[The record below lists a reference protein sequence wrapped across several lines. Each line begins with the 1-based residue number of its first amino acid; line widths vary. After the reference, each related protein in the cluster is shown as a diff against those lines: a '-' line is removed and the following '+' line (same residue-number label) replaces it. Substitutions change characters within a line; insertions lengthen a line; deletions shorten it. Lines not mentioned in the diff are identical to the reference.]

1 MNKNVKIA
9 LMIGGILLLG
19 GVGYLL
25 YKRYKDRSQCE
36 KKGGKW
42 DAKTKTC
49 KIDAPNE
56 FQEVIAKAY
65 DNLNFKTGSATITN
79 SSFKFLDDIADY
91 MKSNPEYSLSIVG
104 HTDNVGSDEYN
115 QKLSEDRAE
124 AVKSYL
130 VKKGVGEISITAEG
144 KGETEPLDT
153 NDTPEGREK
162 NRRVAFSVTKL
173 EQTPT
178 NTPTATP

>member
-49 KIDAPNE
+49 KIEAPSQ

-79 SSFKFLDDIADY
+79 SSFKFLDDIAEY
-91 MKSNPEYSLSIVG
+91 MKANPAFSLSIVG

-130 VKKGVGEISITAEG
+130 IKKGIGEISITAEG
-144 KGETEPLDT
+144 KGESEPISN

-162 NRRVAFSVTKL
+162 NRRVVFSVTKVEEL
-173 EQTPT
+173 PATTP
-178 NTPTATP
+178 PTA

>member
-9 LMIGGILLLG
+9 LMIGGVLLLG
-19 GVGYLL
+19 GVGYFLF
-25 YKRYKDRSQCE
+25 KRFKNRSECE

-42 DAKTKTC
+42 DSKTKTC
-49 KIDAPNE
+49 KIEAPAQ

-65 DNLNFKTGSATITN
+65 DNLTFKTGSATITD
-79 SSFKFLDDIADY
+79 SSFKFLDDIAEY
-91 MKSNPEYSLSIVG
+91 MKANPSYSLAIVG
-104 HTDNVGSDEYN
+104 HTDNTGSEEYN

-130 VKKGVGEISITAEG
+130 IKKGIGEISITASG
-144 KGETEPLDT
+144 KGESEPIET

-162 NRRVAFSVTKL
+162 NRRVVFSVTKS
-173 EQTPT
+173 EQVP
-178 NTPTATP
+178 TPTA

>member
-1 MNKNVKIA
+1 M
-9 LMIGGILLLG
+9 
-19 GVGYLL
+19 
-25 YKRYKDRSQCE
+25 
-36 KKGGKW
+36 KK
-42 DAKTKTC
+42 
-49 KIDAPNE
+49 
-56 FQEVIAKAY
+56 
-65 DNLNFKTGSATITN
+65 
-79 SSFKFLDDIADY
+79 
-91 MKSNPEYSLSIVG
+91 
-104 HTDNVGSDEYN
+104 YN

-144 KGETEPLDT
+144 KGETEPLGT

>member
-1 MNKNVKIA
+1 MNKNVKTA
-9 LMIGGILLLG
+9 LTIGTILLLG
-19 GVGYLL
+19 GIGFLL
-25 YKRYKDRSQCE
+25 WKRFKNRSECE

-49 KIDAPNE
+49 KIDAPNQ

-79 SSFKFLDDIADY
+79 SSFKFLDGIADY
-91 MKSNPEYSLSIVG
+91 MKSNPEFTLSIVG

-130 VKKGVGEISITAEG
+130 IKKGIGEISITAEG
-144 KGETEPLDT
+144 KGETEPIAS

-162 NRRVAFSVTKL
+162 NRRVVFSVTKL
-173 EQTPT
+173 EQVPA
-178 NTPTATP
+178 NNPTATT

>member
-9 LMIGGILLLG
+9 VIIGSVLLLG
-19 GVGYLL
+19 GVGFLL
-25 YKRYKDRSQCE
+25 YKRFKNRSECE

-49 KIDAPNE
+49 KIEAPKQ

-65 DNLNFKTGSATITN
+65 DNLTFKTGSATITN
-79 SSFKFLDDIADY
+79 TSFKFLDDIADY
-91 MKSNPEYSLSIVG
+91 MKANPSFTLSIVG
-104 HTDNVGSDEYN
+104 HTDNTGSDEYN

-124 AVKSYL
+124 SVKNYL

-144 KGETEPLDT
+144 KGESEPIAD
-153 NDTPEGREK
+153 NNTPEGRDK
-162 NRRVAFSVTKL
+162 NRRVVFSVTKL
-173 EQTPT
+173 EEAP
-178 NTPTATP
+178 ATT

>member
-9 LMIGGILLLG
+9 LTIGSILLLG
-19 GVGYLL
+19 GIGYLL
-25 YKRYKDRSQCE
+25 YKRFKNRSECE

-65 DNLNFKTGSATITN
+65 DNLTFKTGSATITQ
-79 SSFKFLDDIADY
+79 SSYKFLDDIAEY
-91 MKSNPEYSLSIVG
+91 MKANPEFSLSIVG
-104 HTDNVGSDEYN
+104 HTDNVGETDYN
-115 QKLSEDRAE
+115 QKLSENRAE

-130 VKKGVGEISITAEG
+130 IKKGVGEISITAEG
-144 KGETEPLDT
+144 KGESEPIADNNT
-153 NDTPEGREK
+153 AEGREK
-162 NRRVAFSVTKL
+162 NRRVVFSVTKM
-173 EQTPT
+173 EKVPAT
-178 NTPTATP
+178 NTPTT

>member
-1 MNKNVKIA
+1 MNKNVRIA
-9 LMIGGILLLG
+9 VMIGGFLLLG

-25 YKRYKDRSQCE
+25 YKRFKDRSQCE

-49 KIDAPNE
+49 KIEAPIQ

-79 SSFKFLDDIADY
+79 SSFPFLDGIAEY
-91 MKSNPEYSLSIVG
+91 MKSNPSYTLTITG
-104 HTDNVGSDEYN
+104 HTDNTGSEEYN

-124 AVKSYL
+124 AVKAYL
-130 VKKGVGEISITAEG
+130 VKKGVGEISITAIG
-144 KGETEPLDT
+144 KGESEPIAD
-153 NDTPEGREK
+153 NNTPEGREK
-162 NRRVAFSVTKL
+162 NRRVVFSVTKL
-173 EQTPT
+173 EQVPTPT
-178 NTPTATP
+178 T

>member
-1 MNKNVKIA
+1 MNKKAKIA
-9 LMIGGILLLG
+9 VMIVGVLLLG

-25 YKRYKDRSQCE
+25 YKRFKNRSECE

-49 KIDAPNE
+49 KIDAPNA

-65 DNLNFKTGSATITN
+65 ENLNFKTGSATITN

-91 MKSNPEYSLSIVG
+91 MKQNPSFSLSIVG
-104 HTDNVGSDEYN
+104 HTDNTGSDEYN

-124 AVKSYL
+124 AVKTYL
-130 VKKGVGEISITAEG
+130 IKKGVGEISISAEG
-144 KGETEPLDT
+144 KGESEPIAD
-153 NDTPEGREK
+153 NNTPEGREK
-162 NRRVAFSVTKL
+162 NRRVVFSVTKV
-173 EQTPT
+173 EQMPT
-178 NTPTATP
+178 TTPTA

>member
-9 LMIGGILLLG
+9 VIIGSVLLLG
-19 GVGYLL
+19 GVGFLL
-25 YKRYKDRSQCE
+25 YKRFKNRSECE

-49 KIDAPNE
+49 KIEAPKQ

-65 DNLNFKTGSATITN
+65 DNLTFKTGSATITN
-79 SSFKFLDDIADY
+79 TSFKFLDDIAEY
-91 MKSNPEYSLSIVG
+91 MKANPSFSLSIVG
-104 HTDNVGSDEYN
+104 HTDNTGSDEYN

-124 AVKSYL
+124 SVKSYL

-144 KGETEPLDT
+144 KGESEPIAD
-153 NDTPEGREK
+153 NNTPEGRDK
-162 NRRVAFSVTKL
+162 NRRVVFSVTKL
-173 EQTPT
+173 EEAP
-178 NTPTATP
+178 ATT